1 VVTWSGRSSEGHQ
14 SIIRVLIRGNPSK
27 SIAISAHPDERILDA
42 VDQQPLEDSE
52 VDQVLQRDEH
62 DRREAVLGQIEED
75 LIGEATSR

>member
-1 VVTWSGRSSEGHQ
+1 
-14 SIIRVLIRGNPSK
+14 VLIRGNQSK
-27 SIAISAHPDERILDA
+27 SIAFSAHPDERILDA

>member
-1 VVTWSGRSSEGHQ
+1 M
-14 SIIRVLIRGNPSK
+14 LIRGNQSQ

-62 DRREAVLGQIEED
+62 DRREAVLWQVEED
-75 LIGEATSR
+75 LIGEATSRWSEVLMAIRGYSWMKFI

>member
-1 VVTWSGRSSEGHQ
+1 M
-14 SIIRVLIRGNPSK
+14 LIRGNQSK